1 MTETGTKQVN
11 PKTSNKNISIEEIIK
26 SYDITGNVWKT
37 GKELGLSG
45 QQVHSR
51 LRQIGHCK
59 RMNYFTEEDKNIL
72 ISEYDKYRINQDLI
86 SLAKI
91 LGRTVPFI
99 CRQANKLGLT
109 SQDKSDLITS
119 DTVRKNQSIR
129 MKEYIKNNGH
139 AKGMKGKKHT
149 DKTKKILSESS
160 KRMWKDPLSYVN
172 SKEYRQINSDRMSKM
187 QSEGKLSNNYTRTKH
202 GTVTIGGKTN
212 FFRSSWE
219 VNIAAYFE
227 FLKSKNEI
235 KEWEYEPHVFWFE
248 NIKRGIRSYKPD
260 FRITNNDDTQYY
272 VEVKGWM
279 DDKSKTKIKRMKKY
293 YPSVKLDVIESK
305 RYRQISKWSKII
317 PNWGCLE
324 TEKEDFIKC
333 SVEGCENKSHCKNLC
348 RSHFYK
354 VYKK

>member
-1 MTETGTKQVN
+1 MEEKIIY
-11 PKTSNKNISIEEIIK
+11 KNQKRVSDKDLIL
-26 SYDITGNVWKT
+26 SYKLTGNVWKT
-37 GKELGLSG
+37 GEKVGLSG
-45 QQVHSR
+45 QSVHQR
-51 LRQIGHCK
+51 LTKLGVINK
-59 RMNYFTEEDKNIL
+59 MNYFTENDNEYLRQHYVSYRNSEDLK
-72 ISEYDKYRINQDLI
+72 
-86 SLAKI
+86 SLAII
-91 LGRTVPFI
+91 LNRTVPFI
-99 CRQANKLGLT
+99 NRKAKELGLT
-109 SQDKSDLITS
+109 NKDKSDVIISNEKRRKQSEVMKNRIT
-119 DTVRKNQSIR
+119 I
-129 MKEYIKNNGH
+129 NGH
-139 AKGMKGKKHT
+139 PRYMKGKKHT
-149 DKTKKILSESS
+149 EKTKNIISINIK
-160 KRMWKDPLSYVN
+160 KMWKDPNSKVN
-172 SKEYRQINSDRMSKM
+172 SDEYKQKASDRMAKM
-187 QSEGKLSNNYTRTKH
+187 QSEGKLTNNYTRTKH

-293 YPSVKLDVIESK
+293 YPSVKLDVIDSK